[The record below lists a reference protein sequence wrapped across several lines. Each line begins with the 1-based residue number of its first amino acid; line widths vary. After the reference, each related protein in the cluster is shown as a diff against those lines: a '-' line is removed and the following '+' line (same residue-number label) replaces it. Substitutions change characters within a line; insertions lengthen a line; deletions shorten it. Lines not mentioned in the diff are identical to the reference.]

1 MTDQRPILLTGASGK
16 LGQTVAPLLAAM
28 GWRLRLTDLS
38 PFPGNLPD
46 NAEFV
51 AADLNDYAA
60 IAGLASGA
68 RAIVHLG
75 ALVEYGTFEAVL
87 GPNMRGM
94 HAVFEAARVHG
105 LRVVNASS
113 NHVIGF
119 YEREASIDIGAP
131 MRPDSYYGLSKAYGE
146 LVARYYF
153 DRYGVE
159 SVSVRIGSC
168 FEEPKNERMI
178 ATWLS
183 RPDLARLISKA
194 VEAERS
200 GYAVIWGI
208 SNNSAAWWRGDD
220 RHLIGWEPEDS
231 ADAWAASFG
240 PPRNSISD
248 RFMGGGFCEMPKD

>member
-1 MTDQRPILLTGASGK
+1 MSDTRPILLTGASGK
-16 LGQTVAPLLAAM
+16 LGQVVAPLLSAM
-28 GWRLRLTDLS
+28 GWPLRLTDLN
-38 PFPGNLPD
+38 PYPGTLPD
-46 NAEFV
+46 NAEFL

-60 IAGLASGA
+60 IAELAKGA

-75 ALVEYGTFEAVL
+75 ALVEYGTFEGVV

-94 HAVFEAARVHG
+94 HAVFEAARLHG

-119 YEREASIDIGAP
+119 YEREASLDSNAP

-159 SVSVRIGSC
+159 SVSIRIGSC
-168 FEEPKNERMI
+168 FDEPMNERML

-194 VEAERS
+194 VKAETS
-200 GYAVIWGI
+200 GYSVIWGI
-208 SNNSAAWWRGDD
+208 SKNSAAWWHGDD
-220 RHLIGWEPEDS
+220 RQVIGWEPEDS
-231 ADAWAASFG
+231 ADRWAGKFD
-240 PPRNSISD
+240 PPTDRIAD
-248 RFMGGGFCEMPKD
+248 RFMGGGFCEMP

>member
-1 MTDQRPILLTGASGK
+1 MKNTRPILLTGASGK
-16 LGQTVAPLLAAM
+16 LGQVVAPLLSAM
-28 GWRLRLTDLS
+28 GWPLRLTDLNRY
-38 PFPGNLPD
+38 PGDLPD

-60 IAGLASGA
+60 IAELASGA

-75 ALVEYGTFEAVL
+75 ALVEYGTFESVL

-94 HAVFEAARVHG
+94 HAVFEAARLHG

-119 YEREASIDIGAP
+119 HERSTELDIGAP

-153 DRYGVE
+153 DRYGIE
-159 SVSVRIGSC
+159 SVSIRIGSC
-168 FEEPKNERMI
+168 FEEPKNERML

-194 VEAERS
+194 VEADRS
-200 GYAVIWGI
+200 GYAVVWGI
-208 SNNSAAWWRGDD
+208 SRNSAAWWQGDD
-220 RHLIGWEPEDS
+220 REVIGWEPEDS
-231 ADAWAASFG
+231 ADGWAGRFD
-240 PPRNSISD
+240 PPTDRIAD
-248 RFMGGGFCEMPKD
+248 RFMGGGFCEMPQE